1 MHEVALMAG
10 CAFTQERKGFML
22 TDPTIQM
29 PMVYVL
35 SDTPS
40 QKEVAVS
47 IPDNDVGYGAE
58 HRIVLSQ
65 DKVTKETFEDNW
77 MYRSAHSI
85 EYNEIADLVPEPIQ
99 QVYLSHREEALALL
113 RTTP

>member
-1 MHEVALMAG
+1 
-10 CAFTQERKGFML
+10 ML
-22 TDPTIQM
+22 TDPTIQK
-29 PMVYVL
+29 PAVYVL
-35 SDTPS
+35 NDTAS

-47 IPDNDVGYGAE
+47 IPDNDAGNGAE

-77 MYRSAHSI
+77 TYRSPHAM
-85 EYNEIADLVPEPIQ
+85 EYNEIRGEVPEPVL
-99 QVYLSHREEALALL
+99 QVYLSHRDEALALL

>member
-1 MHEVALMAG
+1 
-10 CAFTQERKGFML
+10 ML

-29 PMVYVL
+29 PTVYVL

-40 QKEVAVS
+40 HKEVAVS

-77 MYRSAHSI
+77 MYRAAHALD
-85 EYNEIADLVPEPIQ
+85 YNEIPDAAPDTVQ
-99 QVYLSHREEALALL
+99 QIYLSHRDEALGLL
-113 RTTP
+113 RVTSK